1 MSVSPKVFKNNRTS
15 NQKIDMENINLEP
28 TKIKMYFNDFVKFY
42 DQRVWLL
49 EEIEDFFD
57 QVFKFSWGGGKL
69 KFCYEETKNVRFGKD
84 LLTTP
89 CFILTDKV
97 PFNTN
102 GTKIK
107 ILLKPSYE
115 DLVEACNFAKMVPP
129 QEEIDAAESHEEV
142 YNITFKF
149 LDKKGKLPEF
159 SPTNLGTLFLDALHN
174 GRITQRFHSF
184 TIIPFLHVDPSTK
197 DECNIFPG
205 FRLRNRRTKV
215 DVKET
220 VIWKW
225 LYEVLAVRDDYKM
238 EYLLNVI
245 ARKLQFPAEKLQK
258 YFILYGVKGSGKTSL
273 YHFLTALL
281 DRNKTV
287 FADSIEQF
295 MQPQNCRLL
304 NKLVCF
310 IDDIEKA
317 SKKHANAL
325 KATITSSVITVKKL
339 FEDPIEMPI
348 YLDLFCT
355 SNSKEPAFVGEDDRR
370 TELISVSPHLKGNK
384 QFWDEFYKA
393 IEDLEVMSAWFQYL
407 STMELTLDVHR
418 ETTRFDSTE
427 LEKQKINSMK
437 TSHRFLVEFFQNE
450 DCLETSCK
458 HNEVRNWFDKI
469 NFENDKLYI
478 QSKRLYRYFT
488 NWLSSCKVRNVP
500 KCSTFI
506 KDLAELNLK
515 VQRVRFVIT
524 NEFDNTKKESR
535 PSCICIQES
544 VVQAELKRFYKLQ
557 TFQLDW
563 AEIPSDRQFHFHF

>member
-1 MSVSPKVFKNNRTS
+1 MSVSQKVFKNNRTS

-49 EEIEDFFD
+49 EDIEDFFD

-69 KFCYEETKNVRFGKD
+69 KFCYQETKKVRFGKD

-89 CFILTDKV
+89 SFVMTDKV
-97 PFNTN
+97 PFKAD
-102 GTKIK
+102 GTKIN

-115 DLVEACNFAKMVPP
+115 NLVDICTTEGILPP
-129 QEEIDAAESHEEV
+129 EDEIDGAETHKEV

-149 LDKKGKLPEF
+149 LENLDKIPPFTK
-159 SPTNLGTLFLDALHN
+159 TNLSKLFLDALHN

-184 TIIPFLHVDPSTK
+184 TIIPFLHMDPTTK

-205 FRLRNRRTKV
+205 FRLRNRFTTI
-215 DVKET
+215 DVKKT

-225 LYEVLAVRDDYKM
+225 LYEVLAVKDDYKM
-238 EYLLNVI
+238 EYLLNVF

-258 YFILYGVKGSGKTSL
+258 YFILYGVKGTGKTSL

-317 SKKHANAL
+317 SKKQANAL

-384 QFWDEFYKA
+384 QFWDEFYEA
-393 IEDLEVMSAWFQYL
+393 IENLEIMSAWFQYL
-407 STMELTLDVHR
+407 STMPLTLDVHR

-437 TSHRFLVEFFQNE
+437 TSHRFLVEYFQNE

-458 HNEVRNWFDKI
+458 NSEINHWFDKI
-469 NFENDKLYI
+469 HFEGDKIYI

-488 NWLSSCKVRNVP
+488 NWLSSCKVRNIP

-515 VQRVRFVIT
+515 VERVRFQH
-524 NEFDNTKKESR
+524 SR
-535 PSCICIQES
+535 PSCIC
-544 VVQAELKRFYKLQ
+544 VQQDFICAELKRFYKLKQ
-557 TFQLDW
+557 FSLDW
-563 AEIPSDRQFHFHF
+563 AEIPDDKTFHFNY